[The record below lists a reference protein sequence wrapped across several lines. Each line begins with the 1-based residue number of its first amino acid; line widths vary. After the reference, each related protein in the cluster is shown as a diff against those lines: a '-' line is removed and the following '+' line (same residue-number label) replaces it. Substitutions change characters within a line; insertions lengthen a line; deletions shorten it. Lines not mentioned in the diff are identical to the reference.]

1 MNALGG
7 MAAVVSGAG
16 SGIGRAISTALAD
29 RGVGVVV
36 SDVDVDGAQQ
46 TTDGIRAS
54 GGNAVSQQCDVT
66 SSADLKGAF
75 ERAVREFGRLDIV
88 CNNAGIGGDN
98 AWLTDE
104 NSDWK
109 RVIEIDLVAVIDAT
123 RLTIDALGPEGGV
136 IINTSSLIGLYPMAA
151 APIYGAAKAGVIAF
165 TRSLRSLAEEKGI
178 RVNAICPEVVDTPLA
193 ERGMGREIMNE
204 LRQANTVLT
213 PDQIAELVIEIIA
226 DPTRAGEIVQITAS
240 DGVQW
245 VDPTP
250 RIRS

>member
-1 MNALGG
+1 
-7 MAAVVSGAG
+7 
-16 SGIGRAISTALAD
+16 
-29 RGVGVVV
+29 VVV

-123 RLTIDALGPEGGV
+123 RLTIDALGPE
-136 IINTSSLIGLYPMAA
+136 
-151 APIYGAAKAGVIAF
+151 AGVIAF